1 MFDQGTPYFMPLEIH
16 LGKRY
21 TSDARLRTKEER
33 KESIRSGVFSRP
45 KLPKAILRYTPNH
58 DQESLMWVALW
69 IVYGLVDYEKAK
81 KIWPQIFANTRFPTR
96 EREDFFQGRYS
107 LQEGKFFEAFH
118 PGLGSDCPRW
128 FDFLREQLYAFC
140 TLREPEEKDFH
151 GLINDL
157 SVVFDELLATA
168 AGEAKT
174 VPLVVRSGSDNQAND
189 EVGRPRNNTGYT
201 PHSMKLRSHV
211 RDSGPPRFRLLR

>member
-1 MFDQGTPYFMPLEIH
+1 MPLEIH
-16 LGKRY
+16 LGKKY
-21 TSDARLRTKEER
+21 TSNAGAVRLTKEER
-33 KESIRSGVFSRP
+33 KKFMRGDFFSLP

-81 KIWPQIFANTRFPTR
+81 EIWPQIFANTRCPTR
-96 EREDFFQGRYS
+96 RREDFFT
-107 LQEGKFFEAFH
+107 EGWSFDEGEFFEAFH
-118 PGLGSDCPRW
+118 PGLGSDCPRC
-128 FDFLREQLYAFC
+128 FYLLRRQLYGFC
-140 TLREPEEKDFH
+140 ILREPEEEDYH

-157 SVVFDELLATA
+157 SAVFDELLATA
-168 AGEAKT
+168 TGKAKN
-174 VPLVVRSGSDNQAND
+174 VSLVVRSGPDNQAND

-211 RDSGPPRFRLLR
+211 QNSGPPRFRLLRQ